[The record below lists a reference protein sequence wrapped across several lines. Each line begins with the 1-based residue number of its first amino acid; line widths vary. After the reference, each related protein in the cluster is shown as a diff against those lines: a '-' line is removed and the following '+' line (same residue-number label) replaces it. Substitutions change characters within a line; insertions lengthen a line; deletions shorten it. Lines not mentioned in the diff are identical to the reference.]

1 MSALA
6 VVDVPVDNGDLL
18 ADYAAFVAG
27 LELGASAHEL
37 RNRCARKFLAVHSNL
52 DEWMARPI
60 AERLTGLSRTQVW
73 PFLCW
78 AILTRRVVSDFDLL
92 VSRSQGGMHQLCESL
107 FADGFTTARNA
118 AEHLG
123 WSPRWVENVL
133 VGPLTLAVAWTG
145 RAPGEVTDDD
155 LDRLTDEI
163 VASMAVDPEHRVRLV
178 RNIGQLRRVLYEA
191 KILDR
196 PHDRRRG
203 QCRDPL
209 HGVAAPE
216 LRRVIV
222 AYLDARRPVL
232 RPGSLV
238 GVTNDLACFGE
249 FLSDHHPDVTRMAD
263 LERRHIE
270 SFCQWVATRPWRRG
284 MKPGK
289 TVSGSAAAH
298 NVTSVRTFLD
308 DISAWGW
315 ADAPA
320 RQLMFAS
327 DLPRQPKLLPRALPP
342 DIDAAVMDAVGSLD
356 DPVTRIGLTV
366 LRATG
371 IRVGE
376 LVDLE
381 LDCVVDYDTNGSW
394 LRVPLGKL
402 ATERTVPLDDNTVAA
417 LDEWTAV
424 RGPQRA
430 IPHPRGGRL
439 TDFLFVEH
447 GQRPPTSRFRIGLA
461 HAVRAAGLSG
471 PDGVPLR
478 VTPHQ
483 LRHTFATNLANAGM
497 SLQAL
502 MALLGHSSPDMT
514 LRYAR
519 LASPTVKA
527 AYDQAIG
534 KLARRIPI
542 SADGRP
548 QVPEREAWLHSE
560 ILKTRVAHGYCSRDL
575 VAEACPYANICET
588 CPSYTTAPEFLPAIA
603 AQLVDLQSLR
613 DDAAERRWDSE
624 VARHGRV
631 IDSLEGHVRRLQNP
645 I

>member
-1 MSALA
+1 MTALA
-6 VVDVPVDNGDLL
+6 TTATPVRDDDFL
-18 ADYAAFVAG
+18 ADYAAFVAK
-27 LELGASAHEL
+27 LQLGASAHEL
-37 RNRCARKFLAVHSNL
+37 RNRWARRFVDVYPDLDAWMSRPLA
-52 DEWMARPI
+52 D
-60 AERLTGLSRTQVW
+60 RLTDLSRMQAW

-78 AILTRRVVSDFDLL
+78 AVLTCRVVPDLDLL
-92 VSRSQGGMHQLCESL
+92 VARRQGGMHLLCESL
-107 FADGFTTARNA
+107 HADEFAIVRRA
-118 AEHLG
+118 AERLG
-123 WSPRWVENVL
+123 WGPRWVDHVL
-133 VGPLTLAVAWTG
+133 VIPLTLAVAWTG
-145 RAPGEVTDDD
+145 RAPQELTDDD
-155 LDRLTDEI
+155 LDRLTAEI
-163 VASMAVDPEHRVRLV
+163 GASMAVAPDRRVRFV
-178 RNIGQLRRVLYEA
+178 RDIGRLRSVLYEA
-191 KILDR
+191 KVLDR
-196 PHDRRRG
+196 PHNRRRG
-203 QCRDPL
+203 QRRDPL
-209 HGVAAPE
+209 HGIAAPE
-216 LRRVIV
+216 LRRVIA

-238 GVTNDLACFGE
+238 GLTNDLACFGE
-249 FLSDHHPDVTRMAD
+249 FLSDFHPEVNRIAD

-270 SFCQWVATRPWRRG
+270 SFCQWVPTRPWRRD
-284 MKPGK
+284 MKPGQ
-289 TVSGSAAAH
+289 TVSASAAAH

-327 DLPRQPKLLPRALPP
+327 DLARQPKLLPRALPP
-342 DIDAAVMDAVGSLD
+342 DIDAAVMDAVATLD

-366 LRATG
+366 VRATG
-371 IRVGE
+371 VRVGE

-381 LDCVVDYDTNGSW
+381 LDCVVDYGTDGSW

-417 LDEWTAV
+417 LDEWTEI
-424 RGPQRA
+424 RGQQRA
-430 IPHPRGGRL
+430 IPHPRDGRL

-461 HAVRAAGLSG
+461 LAVRSAGLSG
-471 PDGVPLR
+471 PDGAPLR

-483 LRHTFATNLANAGM
+483 LRHTFATGLANAGM

-542 SADGRP
+542 SAGGRP
-548 QVPEREAWLHSE
+548 QVPEREAWLRSE
-560 ILKTRVAHGYCSRDL
+560 MLKTRVAHGYCSRNL

-588 CPSYTTAPEFLPAIA
+588 CPSYTTAPEFHPAIA
-603 AQLVDLQSLR
+603 AQIADLRSLR
-613 DDAAERRWDSE
+613 DDAAERGWDGE
-624 VARHGRV
+624 VARHSRV
-631 IDSLEGHVRRLQNP
+631 IDSLESHVHRLENP
-645 I
+645 T